1 MIGFKER
8 NLSMKIKTIIFG
20 DVSSPSHLKLES
32 VVSKAF
38 AGMTNDESE
47 YPSVYDNVQS
57 GLPEIA
63 GALRTN
69 NMIVLMA
76 DEKMYHETKR
86 CICKAFKFQ
95 MVHNDDVL
103 TRLSKLKNS
112 ERYML
117 HALMPKNATVFPLSD
132 GLFPGFAVRSKSQ
145 CIFFLP
151 FSEDRTFITMKKYVF
166 PYISRAYGA
175 ALPSFTDYET
185 AYSASLLERQLD
197 GTDIQIAV
205 SNTPVCKYIAH
216 AGKKIECFN
225 DHISY
230 APYDSKK
237 AAKNGPESSAV
248 NAAEYYECRFG
259 ASVIEGEKDEHGNF
273 TATIVISNRKTATIR
288 TISSISDESH
298 EDFMNTVINEFFMML
313 AHEILTAPELT
324 EAEIKSI
331 KPTPVIHGMHI
342 VLYIILFATT
352 FFLTYV
358 ASSFSDSILFS

>member
-1 MIGFKER
+1 
-8 NLSMKIKTIIFG
+8 MKIKTIIFG
-20 DVSSPSHLKLES
+20 DVSTPSHLKLES
-32 VVSKAF
+32 VVSNAF
-38 AGMTNDESE
+38 SNMTGDESE
-47 YPSVYDNVQS
+47 YPSVYDSVQNGMS
-57 GLPEIA
+57 EIA

-76 DEKMYHETKR
+76 DEKMYHEAKR

-95 MVHNDDVL
+95 MIHSETVL
-103 TRLSKLKNS
+103 SKLSKLKNS

-166 PYISRAYGA
+166 PYISRVYGA
-175 ALPSFTDYET
+175 TLPSFTEYET
-185 AYSASLLERQLD
+185 AYSASILERQLD

-205 SNTPVCKYIAH
+205 ANTPACKYIAH

-230 APYDSKK
+230 APYDNKK
-237 AAKNGPESSAV
+237 AAKTGVEQSAV
-248 NAAEYYECRFG
+248 NSAEYYECRFG
-259 ASVIEGEKDEHGNF
+259 AAVIEGEKDEHGNY

-288 TISSISDESH
+288 TLSSIADESH
-298 EDFMNTVINEFFMML
+298 EDFMNTVINEFFIML
-313 AHEILTAPELT
+313 AHEILTAPALSAEEL
-324 EAEIKSI
+324 KCL
-331 KPTPVIHGMHI
+331 KPTPAIHGIHI
-342 VLYIILFATT
+342 VIYILLFATT

-358 ASSFSDSILFS
+358 ASAFSNSLLFS